1 MADYARLKNVLLA
14 LQARRRLLPDGDSRQ
29 DPASQKRLL
38 VESLFA
44 DLDADG
50 DGHLSG
56 SELAQVGTACAE
68 KPNYGRVRFPMQCAD
83 KENREVHV
91 STVVP

>member
-14 LQARRRLLPDGDSRQ
+14 LQTRRRPLPDGDSRQ

-38 VESLFA
+38 VESLFM

-50 DGHLSG
+50 DGHLS
-56 SELAQVGTACAE
+56 SPELAQVGTAFA
-68 KPNYGRVRFPMQCAD
+68 G
-83 KENREVHV
+83 NRIMEVFHSV
-91 STVVP
+91 CR